1 MEYDTNKIYV
11 NNNSNNKMTT
21 IITSKIRI
29 KPKKEKIIKNKC

>member
-11 NNNSNNKMTT
+11 NNNSNDNKMTT

-29 KPKKEKIIKNKC
+29 KPKKEKNNKK